1 MYTFSLPGLMPQLRL
16 RVFVSLIAGL
26 AAGPLPLMAQQASD
40 ARTHTVKKGDT
51 LWGIAKIYLGDPYLW
66 PEIYRLNTAVVEDPH
81 WIYPGKQLRLPGGDL
96 GAAMPATV
104 EEAAP
109 MRGGKPLTVFNPN
122 RNKGPQQSR
131 ESLIIGARS
140 TAVREGDFISSPFM
154 WETGG
159 PNNPGSVG
167 RTSESQGI
175 DMTIE
180 NRPLQYRERVF
191 IVAPKGVAANV
202 GDRFYSFKLGRIV
215 QGQGQ
220 VVLPT
225 GVFRVVST
233 EANGRLLAELLQ
245 KYDDV
250 FTGQGLMPLDSLN
263 LQPNVFPVRV
273 EFGLATHVTWL
284 KGDPVLPGDGHY
296 LIVASTAND
305 GLTPGDQL
313 SLRKDLG
320 LRPDGSS
327 RGDVEVGVAQV
338 TKVTRWGA
346 TAIIVNLTEVG
357 VTKGMNAQVTAKMP

>member
-1 MYTFSLPGLMPQLRL
+1 MSRLRL
-16 RVFVSLIAGL
+16 RVFAALLVGL
-26 AAGPLPLMAQQASD
+26 TAGPLPLCAQQASD

-51 LWGIAKIYLGDPYLW
+51 LWGIAKTYLGDPYLW
-66 PEIYRLNTAVVEDPH
+66 PEIYRLNTSVVEDPH
-81 WIYPGKQLRLPGGDL
+81 WIYPGEVLRLPGGDP
-96 GAAMPATV
+96 GAAITGG
-104 EEAAP
+104 EAAP
-109 MRGGKPLTVFNPN
+109 IRGGKPMTVFNPN
-122 RNKGPQQSR
+122 RNKGLRQTR

-154 WETGG
+154 WDVGG
-159 PNNPGSVG
+159 PRNPGSVG
-167 RTSESQGI
+167 RTAESQGI
-175 DMTIE
+175 DLTIE
-180 NRPLQYRERVF
+180 NRPIQYREKVF
-191 IVAPKGVAANV
+191 IVIPKGVVGAV

-220 VVLPT
+220 VILPT
-225 GVFRVVST
+225 GVFRVVT
-233 EANGRLLAELLQ
+233 AATDGRALAELMQ
-245 KYDDV
+245 KYEDV

-273 EFGLATHVTWL
+273 EFGVSTHVTWL

-296 LIVASTAND
+296 LIVAASAKD

-320 LRPDGSS
+320 RRPDGTS

-338 TKVTRWGA
+338 TKVTPWGA

-357 VTKGMNAQVTAKMP
+357 VTEGMNARVTAKMP

>member
-1 MYTFSLPGLMPQLRL
+1 MSRFRL
-16 RVFVSLIAGL
+16 RVFAALLVGL
-26 AAGPLPLMAQQASD
+26 TAGPLPLFAQQASD

-51 LWGIAKIYLGDPYLW
+51 LWGIAKTYLGDPYLW
-66 PEIYRLNTAVVEDPH
+66 PEIYRLNTDVVEDPH
-81 WIYPGKQLRLPGGDL
+81 WIYPGEVLRLPGGDP
-96 GAAMPATV
+96 GAPMPTTV

-109 MRGGKPLTVFNPN
+109 MRDGKPMTVFNPN
-122 RNKGPQQSR
+122 RNKGPRQTR

-154 WETGG
+154 WEVGG
-159 PNNPGSVG
+159 PRNPGAVG
-167 RTSESQGI
+167 RTAESQGI

-180 NRPLQYRERVF
+180 NRPIQYREKVY
-191 IVAPKGVAANV
+191 VELPKGVSGAV
-202 GDRFYSFKLGRIV
+202 GSRFYSYKLGRIV

-220 VVLPT
+220 VILPT
-225 GVFRVVST
+225 GVFRIIST
-233 EANGRLLAELLQ
+233 RADGRSLAELMG
-245 KYDDV
+245 KYDDI

-263 LQPNVFPVRV
+263 MQPNIFPVRV
-273 EFGLATHVTWL
+273 EFGLSTHVTWL

-296 LIVASTAND
+296 LIVAATSKD

-320 LRPDGSS
+320 LRPDGSA
-327 RGDVEVGVAQV
+327 RGNVEVGVAQV

-357 VTKGMNAQVTAKMP
+357 VAEGMNARVTAKMP